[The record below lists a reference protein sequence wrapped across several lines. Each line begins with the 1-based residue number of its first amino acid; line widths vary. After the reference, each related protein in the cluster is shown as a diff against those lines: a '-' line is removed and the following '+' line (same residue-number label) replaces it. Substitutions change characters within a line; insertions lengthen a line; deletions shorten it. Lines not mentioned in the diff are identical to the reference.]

1 MNANRDLILARL
13 GNSSSPVSGDELA
26 HELGLSRAG
35 IWKHI
40 QSLRDQGV
48 EIESMSGRGYL
59 LKSDIISPAMLTHR
73 INAKQRT
80 IKRIGNRIMV
90 LDEIDSTN
98 REAMRQAESGTEEG
112 LVIIADY
119 QSEGRG
125 RLGRSWF
132 TAGEDALAISIL
144 LRPDMAPE
152 HVPQLSLLT
161 AVALHRALVKYV
173 PDIRIKWPNDLLVN
187 GAKIAGIL
195 TEMRGE
201 PGSVHAVVLGI
212 GLNIRKPSGG
222 WPEEITQAVT
232 DLTTTSGEPISRLQI
247 AADLIEALDI
257 CYDEYLNRGFT
268 QIREWWWE
276 AHAASGRM
284 VRAHGHSG
292 YVEGIA
298 EALDEDGALLMRV
311 EGELHRFVAG
321 DIEFIGEL
329 INNDPMGTPA

>member
-1 MNANRDLILARL
+1 MNTNRDLILARL
-13 GNSSSPVSGDELA
+13 GNSSSPVSGDDLA
-26 HELGLSRAG
+26 HELGVSRAG

-48 EIESMSGRGYL
+48 KIESLAGRGYL

-80 IKRIGNRIMV
+80 IKRIGSRIMV

-98 REAMRQAESGTEEG
+98 REAMRQVEMGAKEG
-112 LVIIADY
+112 LVIIANH
-119 QSEGRG
+119 QTEGRG

-161 AVALHRALVKYV
+161 AVALHRALVKHV
-173 PDIRIKWPNDLLVN
+173 PDIRIKWPNDLLVD
-187 GAKIAGIL
+187 GAKLAGIL
-195 TEMRGE
+195 TEMRAE
-201 PGSVHAVVLGI
+201 PGQVHAVVLGI
-212 GLNIRKPSGG
+212 GLNIRKPQEG
-222 WPEEITQAVT
+222 WPKEITQRVT
-232 DLTTTSGEPISRLQI
+232 DLTTASGEAVSRLHI
-247 AADLIEALDI
+247 AAELIEALDA
-257 CYDEYLNRGFT
+257 CYDTYLARGFP

-311 EGELHRFVAG
+311 DGELQRFVAG

-329 INNDPMGTPA
+329 INNPDMESST

>member
-13 GNSSSPVSGDELA
+13 GNSSSAVSGDELA
-26 HELGLSRAG
+26 RELGLSRAG

-40 QSLRDQGV
+40 QSLREQGV
-48 EIESMSGRGYL
+48 KIESLAGRGYL
-59 LKSDIISPAMLTHR
+59 LKSDIITPAMLAHR

-80 IKRIGNRIMV
+80 IKRIGSRIV
-90 LDEIDSTN
+90 VFDEIDSTN
-98 REAMRQAESGTEEG
+98 REAMRQAESGAEEG
-112 LVIIADY
+112 LVIIADH
-119 QSEGRG
+119 QTGGRG

-173 PDIRIKWPNDLLVN
+173 PDIRIKWPNDLLVD
-187 GAKIAGIL
+187 GAKLAGIL
-195 TEMRGE
+195 TEMRAE

-212 GLNIRKPSGG
+212 GLNIRKPQEG
-222 WPEEITQAVT
+222 WPKEITQRIT
-232 DLTTTSGEPISRLQI
+232 DLTSASGEPISRLRI
-247 AADLIEALDI
+247 VADIIEALDA
-257 CYDEYLNRGFT
+257 CYDEYLNHGFAR
-268 QIREWWWE
+268 IREGWWK
-276 AHAASGRM
+276 AHTASGRM

-311 EGELHRFVAG
+311 EGELQRFVAG
-321 DIEFIGEL
+321 DIELIGEL
-329 INNDPMGTPA
+329 INNHPMGNF

>member
-1 MNANRDLILARL
+1 MNTNRDLILSRL

-48 EIESMSGRGYL
+48 KIESLSGRGYL
-59 LKSDIISPAMLTHR
+59 LQSDIVSPAMLSHR
-73 INAKQRT
+73 LKSKQRRT
-80 IKRIGNRIMV
+80 KRLGHQIMV

-98 REAMRQAESGTEEG
+98 REAMRQAESGAEEG
-112 LVIIADY
+112 LVIIANE
-119 QSEGRG
+119 QTEGRG

-144 LRPDMAPE
+144 LRPDIAPE

-161 AVALHRALVKYV
+161 AVALHRALAKHV
-173 PDIRIKWPNDLLVN
+173 PNIRIKWPNDLLVD

-195 TEMRGE
+195 TEMRAE
-201 PGSVHAVVLGI
+201 PGRVHAVVLGI
-212 GLNIRKPSGG
+212 GLNIRQPKQG
-222 WPEEITQAVT
+222 WPKEITQRVT
-232 DLTTTSGEPISRLQI
+232 DLSTAAGKPVSRLHI
-247 AADLIEALDI
+247 ATDLIEALDE
-257 CYDEYLNRGFT
+257 CYDTYLSHGFSR
-268 QIREWWWE
+268 IREWWWE
-276 AHAASGRM
+276 AHAASGQM
-284 VRAHGHSG
+284 VRAHSHSG

-311 EGELHRFVAG
+311 DGELQRFVAG
-321 DIEFIGEL
+321 DIELIGEL
-329 INNDPMGTPA
+329 INNDPMGLST